1 MAYIGR
7 PLKRFEDPQLI
18 QGQGQ
23 FVDDLPFTD
32 ALHAV
37 VLRSPH
43 AHAQLV
49 SIDTSAARHLPGVV
63 TVLTAADLTGVVGTI
78 PRRYVPELEG
88 VQVPEHPVLARE
100 KVCYVGQPVAMVVA
114 HNPATA
120 RDAVD
125 LLQVAYDPL
134 PPLVDVRMAAADH
147 TLLHEAFG
155 SNVAMRIRLARGDL
169 QAAWVQAD
177 RIVRGS
183 YEVPRLSAA
192 PLECRGVVAQYD
204 RAEQC
209 LTLWTSTQ
217 VPHKVRQFLLQ
228 TFRQPPRELRIITP
242 DVGGGFG
249 QKVDVW
255 PEEALCGYL
264 AMRLGRP
271 VKWIETRREN
281 LLAYHGRGYCCDVE
295 AAVQRDGT
303 ILGMRFFLLADLGA
317 YFLNATPG
325 PPVNAAQRV
334 AGPYAIEVM
343 QVECLGVLTTKPS
356 TGPYR
361 GAGGPEGAYFM
372 ERMIDDIARALEL
385 DPAVVRRRN
394 FVAAN
399 AFPYTTATGLH
410 YDSGDYGRAFERALE
425 LADYD
430 ELRQA
435 QQTRGADQPL
445 LGIGLATVVKASG
458 GRGDMRRSLARI
470 RVEPDGQVSISTEV
484 SPHGQGTATTFAQ
497 IAADVLG
504 IRPDQVRVLHGDTAM
519 LPWGQGTFASRGMS
533 VGGSAVY
540 DGLRQAR
547 QKLALVAA
555 HLLECAPQDIAFEAG
570 QVYNRRGPEQT
581 IPFAEVAAAAP
592 RHASRPPE
600 TEAGL
605 EFDVDYVL
613 PDNPYGFGAHVAVVE
628 VDRDSGEVYVLRYVA
643 VHDCGRI
650 VNPRLLE
657 GQIYG
662 AIAQGVGQALS
673 EGMHYSPQGQ
683 PLTGSFMDYAIPH
696 AGDMFPLRL
705 DYLETLSP
713 TNALGLKG
721 VGELPTVASPVA
733 LVNAV
738 CDALAGTGARH
749 LDAPLTAARIWQAM
763 RQEA

>member
-7 PLKRFEDPQLI
+7 PLKRFEDPKLI

-23 FVDDLPFTD
+23 FVDDLPVAD
-32 ALHAV
+32 ALHAA

-43 AHAQLV
+43 AHARLL
-49 SIDTSAARHLPGVV
+49 SIDVAAARDLPGVV
-63 TVLTAADLTGVVGTI
+63 TVLTAEELTGVVGTI
-78 PRRYVPELEG
+78 PHRYVPELEG
-88 VQVPEHPVLARE
+88 VQVPEHPVLAGE

-114 HNPATA
+114 HDPSTA
-120 RDAVD
+120 RDAVE
-125 LLQVAYDPL
+125 LLQVVYEPL
-134 PPLVDVRMAAADH
+134 PPLVDLRDAAEDR

-155 SNVAMRIRLARGDL
+155 SNVAMRVRLERGDAQAALAR
-169 QAAWVQAD
+169 AD
-177 RIVRGS
+177 RVVRGS

-228 TFRQPPRELRIITP
+228 TFVQPPRELRVITP

-281 LLAYHGRGYCCDVE
+281 LLAYHGRGYCCDAE
-295 AAVQRDGT
+295 AAVRRDGT
-303 ILGMRFFLLADLGA
+303 ILGMRFRLLADLGA

-325 PPVNAAQRV
+325 SPVNAAQRV
-334 AGPYAIEVM
+334 AGPYAIEHM
-343 QVECLGVLTTKPS
+343 DVECLGVLTNKPS

-372 ERMIDDIARALEL
+372 ERMIDAIARTLGL

-394 FVAAN
+394 FVPPE

-410 YDSGDYGRAFERALE
+410 YDSGDYARAFERALK

-435 QQTRGADQPL
+435 QKARRADQPR

-458 GRGDMRRSLARI
+458 GKGDMRRSVARI
-470 RVEPDGQVSISTEV
+470 RVEPSGQVSISTEV

-519 LPWGQGTFASRGMS
+519 LSWGQGTFASRGMS

-540 DGLRQAR
+540 EGLRQAR
-547 QKLALVAA
+547 QHIALVAA
-555 HLLECAPQDIAFEAG
+555 HLLECAPQDINFQEG
-570 QVYNRRGPEQT
+570 QVCNQRSPEQT

-592 RHASRPPE
+592 QREFRPAAAD
-600 TEAGL
+600 AGL
-605 EFDVDYVL
+605 EFQVDYVL

-628 VDRDSGEVYVLRYVA
+628 VDRDTGEVHVLRYAA

-673 EGMHYSPQGQ
+673 EGMHYSAQGQ

-696 AGDMFPLRL
+696 AGDMFPIRL
-705 DYLETLSP
+705 DYLETPSP

-721 VGELPTVASPVA
+721 IGELPTVASPVA

-738 CDALAGTGARH
+738 CDALAGTGVRH

-763 RQEA
+763 HQGA